1 MNPPPLLK
9 TFTAILLIP
18 VNIASGF
25 IRFIKRLR
33 TNPPG
38 FIGFL
43 GLVAYFILT
52 FIMPHFVE
60 FDDKAKLDEIVG
72 PIGSRI
78 QLAVHPDNVHL
89 RTFEDLAGRTV
100 GVVSQTGG
108 PILIEP
114 YADTLTVKTYRWS
127 SRRAGP
133 GIPASLVDVANKE
146 IDATLIF
153 SKSVTEFIHEQEDA
167 ELKALFDEH
176 IIISNP
182 GLGPPHLLGTDTQ
195 GRDIATHIVHGG
207 RILILTAIVGA
218 AISTFIALFF
228 GAISALLG
236 GFVDIALT
244 ALTNLI
250 LAIPQLVLLIVLAG
264 LIIENRERFNAL
276 MQSLGID
283 NNLFLGILI
292 GLLSWPLLMRSVR
305 SQVLSLRERDFIE
318 AARSLGLSANHIMF
332 REILP
337 NIISFVMI
345 NFIFSIT
352 FTMYAVVGLVV
363 LGLAPINDYTWGVML
378 YFGRARGVLFN
389 PDGVSMALSPIL
401 AIAFFQVCL
410 VFFARALEEL
420 FDPRLRTAF

>member
-1 MNPPPLLK
+1 MNPPAPFK

-43 GLVAYFILT
+43 GLVAYFILI
-52 FIMPHFVE
+52 FIMPYFVE
-60 FDDKAKLDEIVG
+60 FDDKTKLDEIAG

-78 QLAVHPDNVHL
+78 QLAVHPDNAHL

-146 IDATLIF
+146 IDSALIF
-153 SKSVTEFIHEQEDA
+153 SKSVTEFIHEQEDT
-167 ELKALFDEH
+167 ELKTLFDEH

-207 RILILTAIVGA
+207 RILILTAFIAA
-218 AISTFIALFF
+218 AISTFIALIL
-228 GAISALLG
+228 GSTSALLG
-236 GFVDIALT
+236 GFVDNSLT
-244 ALTNLI
+244 ALTNLM
-250 LAIPQLVLLIVLAG
+250 LAIPRFPLQVVLAG
-264 LIIENRERFNAL
+264 V
-276 MQSLGID
+276 ID
-283 NNLFLGILI
+283 FGNTLELGILI
-292 GLLSWPLLMRSVR
+292 GLLNWPVLMRAIR
-305 SQVLSLRERDFIE
+305 AQVLSLRERDFVE
-318 AARSLGLSANHIMF
+318 ASRSLGLSASHIMF

-337 NIISFVMI
+337 NMISFVII
-345 NFIFSIT
+345 NFILLMTIA
-352 FTMYAVVGLVV
+352 MYEQVALVV
-363 LGLAPINDYTWGVML
+363 LGLAPINDYTWGIMIF
-378 YFGRARGVLFN
+378 FGRSRGTLYN
-389 PDGVSMALSPIL
+389 PDGANMALWSIL

-410 VFFARALEEL
+410 VFFARALEEI

>member
-1 MNPPPLLK
+1 MNPSDLFK
-9 TFTAILLIP
+9 TFTAILLVP

-33 TNPPG
+33 TNRPG

-52 FIMPHFVE
+52 FIMPYFVE
-60 FDDKAKLDEIVG
+60 FDDKTKLDEIAG
-72 PIGSRI
+72 PVGSRI
-78 QLAVHPDNVHL
+78 QLAVHPDNAHL
-89 RTFEDLAGRTV
+89 RTFEDLAGKTV

-133 GIPASLVDVANKE
+133 GIQASLVDVANKE
-146 IDATLIF
+146 IDAALIF

-182 GLGPPHLLGTDTQ
+182 GLGPPHLFGTDTE

-207 RILILTAIVGA
+207 RILILTAFIA
-218 AISTFIALFF
+218 AVISTFIALVL
-228 GAISALLG
+228 GSISALLG
-236 GFVDIALT
+236 DLIDNSLT
-244 ALTNLI
+244 ALTNLM
-250 LAIPQLVLLIVLAG
+250 LAIPRLPLLIVLTR
-264 LIIENRERFNAL
+264 LF
-276 MQSLGID
+276 SFD
-283 NNLFLGILI
+283 NTLFLGILI
-292 GLLSWPLLMRSVR
+292 GLLNWPFLMRAIR
-305 SQVLSLRERDFIE
+305 AQVLSLRERDFIE
-318 AARSLGLSANHIMF
+318 AARSLGLSASHIMF
-332 REILP
+332 REMLP
-337 NIISFVMI
+337 NMISFVII
-345 NFIFSIT
+345 NFILSMT
-352 FTMYAVVGLVV
+352 FAMYEQVALVV
-363 LGLAPINDYTWGVML
+363 LGLAPINDYTWGIMI
-378 YFGRARGVLFN
+378 YFGRARGTLFN
-389 PDGVSMALSPIL
+389 PDGANMALWPIL